1 MQLPQPLYSGLLI
14 PLGGDGAALSHL
26 IGAVAHQL
34 FRYGTGHVGPLEI
47 AGRRSPR
54 LTVFT
59 LWTSIDTSSLLSM
72 SLTEKT
78 QAVIIITR
86 RAPQRCL
93 SRFAIFE

>member
-54 LTVFT
+54 FVVFT
-59 LWTSIDTSSLLSM
+59 LWTNIDSYSLHSM
-72 SLTEKT
+72 SITAKT
-78 QAVIIITR
+78 QTVIRIR
-86 RAPQRCL
+86 RRTPRRCL
-93 SRFAIFE
+93 SQFAIVE